1 MQKRLIWLVI
11 AALPAFGSTFTA
23 DMQSAVSTGFT
34 LVGDTISNTG
44 GPPVV
49 TEITGGVGTPTS
61 GGGITGFPTGTAT
74 GSVAAGGSSATTAYN
89 DFLTTYNAAM
99 ALTGTATPTSASM
112 TSSQTFLGNNVYVMN
127 SSVSTTAPT
136 QLTVTQ
142 LTFNAQ
148 GNSNAVFI
156 IVIPDNFTVNGNLR
170 FNLINGAQADNI
182 FWVVGQA
189 ATISVGG
196 APSDGTYGHIDFDG
210 NILAGTTFTMN
221 AANGGSGVLA
231 GTINGC
237 VFSASGMINLAGS
250 TNVLG
255 CAAFSGNGNVPGPG
269 GAPEPGTTGL
279 LCCSM
284 LGLGLLFRRRLFQN

>member
-23 DMQSAVSTGFT
+23 DMQIAVSTGFT

-49 TEITGGVGTPTS
+49 TEITGSVGTPSS
-61 GGGITGFPTGTAT
+61 GGGITGFAPGTAT
-74 GSVAAGGSSATTAYN
+74 GSIAAGCASATTAYN

-127 SSVSTTAPT
+127 SSVSTTTLT
-136 QLTVTQ
+136 QV
-142 LTFNAQ
+142 TFNAQ
-148 GNSNAVFI
+148 GNANAVFI
-156 IVIPDNFTVNGNLR
+156 IEIPDNFTVNGNLR

-196 APSDGTYGHIDFDG
+196 AATDGTYGHIDFDG
-210 NILAGTTFTMN
+210 NILAGTTFTMS
-221 AANGGSGVLA
+221 AADGGSGVLA

-237 VFSASGMINLAGS
+237 VFSASGTNTLAGS

-255 CAAFSGNGNVPGPG
+255 CAAFSGNGMSGTSV
-269 GAPEPGTTGL
+269 PEPGTIALFAGSLVGL
-279 LCCSM
+279 SF
-284 LGLGLLFRRRLFQN
+284 LFR

>member
-11 AALPAFGSTFTA
+11 AVLPAFGSTFTA
-23 DMQSAVSTGFT
+23 DMQTAVSTGFT

-49 TEITGGVGTPTS
+49 TEITGSVGTPSS
-61 GGGITGFPTGTAT
+61 GRGITGFAPGTAT
-74 GSVAAGGSSATTAYN
+74 GSVSAGGASATTAYN

-127 SSVSTTAPT
+127 SSVSTTTLT
-136 QLTVTQ
+136 QV
-142 LTFNAQ
+142 TFNAQ
-148 GNSNAVFI
+148 GNANAVFI
-156 IVIPDNFTVNGNLR
+156 IEIPDNFTVNGNLR

-196 APSDGTYGHIDFDG
+196 AATDGTYGHIDFDG
-210 NILAGTTFTMN
+210 NILAGTTFTMS
-221 AANGGSGVLA
+221 AADGGSGVLA

-237 VFSASGMINLAGS
+237 VFSASGTNTLAGS

-255 CAAFSGNGNVPGPG
+255 CAAFSGNAPGPG
-269 GAPEPGTTGL
+269 SAPEPGTTGL

>member
-23 DMQSAVSTGFT
+23 DMQTAVSTGFT

-49 TEITGGVGTPTS
+49 TEITGSVGTPSS
-61 GGGITGFPTGTAT
+61 GGGITGFAPGTAT
-74 GSVAAGGSSATTAYN
+74 GSVSAGGASATTAYN

-127 SSVSTTAPT
+127 SSVSTTTLT
-136 QLTVTQ
+136 QV
-142 LTFNAQ
+142 TFNAQ
-148 GNSNAVFI
+148 GNANAVFI
-156 IVIPDNFTVNGNLR
+156 IEIPDNFTVNGNLR

-196 APSDGTYGHIDFDG
+196 AATDGTYGHIDFDG
-210 NILAGTTFTMN
+210 NILAGTTFTMS
-221 AANGGSGVLA
+221 AADGGSGVLA

-237 VFSASGMINLAGS
+237 VFSGTGTNTLAGS

-255 CAAFSGNGNVPGPG
+255 CAAFSGNGTPGPG

>member
-23 DMQSAVSTGFT
+23 DMQTAVSTGFT
-34 LVGDTISNTG
+34 LVGNTISNTG

-49 TEITGGVGTPTS
+49 SEITGSVGTPSS
-61 GGGITGFPTGTAT
+61 GGGITGFTPGTAT
-74 GSVAAGGSSATTAYN
+74 GSVSAGGATATTAYN
-89 DFLTTYNAAM
+89 DFLATYNAAM
-99 ALTGTATPTSASM
+99 ALTSTATPTSASM
-112 TSSQTFLGNNVYVMN
+112 TASQTFLGNNVYVMN
-127 SSVSTTAPT
+127 SSVSTTTLT
-136 QLTVTQ
+136 QV
-142 LTFNAQ
+142 TFNAQ
-148 GNSNAVFI
+148 GNSNAVF
-156 IVIPDNFTVNGNLR
+156 VIEIPNNFTVNGNLR
-170 FNLINGAQADNI
+170 FVLENGAQAANI
-182 FWVVGQA
+182 FWVVGQS

-196 APSDGTYGHIDFDG
+196 AASDGTYGHIDFDG
-210 NILAGTTFTMN
+210 NILAGTTFTMS

-237 VFSASGMINLAGS
+237 VFSASGTNTLAGS

-255 CAAFSGNGNVPGPG
+255 CAAFSGNAPAPG

-284 LGLGLLFRRRLFQN
+284 LGLGLLFRRRIFQN